1 MKNVLFILV
10 SLLLLSFLSSCTA
23 EELPETIKTHYKEG
37 DDVTPKEGET
47 EPPIINL
54 PPTKKP

>member
-23 EELPETIKTHYKEG
+23 EELPETKPTLEMENVDPIPPVEG
-37 DDVTPKEGET
+37 MT
-47 EPPIINL
+47 EPPISVPIIIR
-54 PPTKKP
+54 K

>member
-23 EELPETIKTHYKEG
+23 EELPVAEHTVQTDTVDPNNSGEG
-37 DDVTPKEGET
+37 V
-47 EPPIINL
+47 PPIRTV
-54 PPTKKP
+54 PPIKIP